1 MMYWHDYDHVSSIT
15 SILNYKVTITAK
27 GNDKLEHS
35 VVPKNTMKIHENL
48 SCQYDEH
55 FVVSLATHEHICLV

>member
-1 MMYWHDYDHVSSIT
+1 MDWYDYDHVSSIT
-15 SILNYKVTITAK
+15 SILNYNVIITVK

-35 VVPKNTMKIHENL
+35 IVPKNTMKIHENL

-55 FVVSLATHEHICLV
+55 SVRSNIRAYLSSII

>member
-1 MMYWHDYDHVSSIT
+1 MDWYDYDHVSSIT
-15 SILNYKVTITAK
+15 SILNYNVIITVK

-35 VVPKNTMKIHENL
+35 IVPKNTMKIHENL

-55 FVVSLATHEHICLV
+55 SVRSSIRAYLSSII